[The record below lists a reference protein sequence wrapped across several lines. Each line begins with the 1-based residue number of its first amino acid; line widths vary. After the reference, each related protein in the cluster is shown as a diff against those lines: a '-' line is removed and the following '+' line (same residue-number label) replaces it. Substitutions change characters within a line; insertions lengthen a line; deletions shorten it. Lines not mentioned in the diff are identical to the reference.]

1 MKLGEK
7 LILRRNGDISQSYM
21 PWGAICEFV
30 KSFDQYICVSYE
42 EREFLINKDLL
53 IILEE

>member
-7 LILRRNGDISQSYM
+7 LVLRRNGDISQSYM

-30 KSFDQYICVSYE
+30 KSFDQYICVSYD

-53 IILEE
+53 VILEE